1 MLTIIGRTKR
11 TGNDRVMPLP
21 VRSDLGEADSQSVA
35 SVMIKADRNRNT
47 DSLTRVSRCMTSFP
61 VVRDYR
67 MRSLPVEKHDV
78 TCPSTQVT
86 CTSYPGDIKKTIQ
99 RTVETNPDGKKEIK
113 LSVDMHEFQPDEIR
127 VRKDRNKLRVHAY
140 HEDKDDKR
148 VSCKMFQQSYCLPK
162 NIRVTQLESSV
173 DEAGTLTVKSSLKPQ
188 KNVTFAKEER
198 IGVIFKK

>member
-1 MLTIIGRTKR
+1 MITIIGRTKSAR
-11 TGNDRVMPLP
+11 NDRIMPLP
-21 VRSDLGEADSQSVA
+21 VRRDLGEADSQSVA

-47 DSLTRVSRCMTSFP
+47 DSLTRVSKCMTSVP
-61 VVRDYR
+61 VARDYR
-67 MRSLPVEKHDV
+67 WRSLPVEKHDM
-78 TCPSTQVT
+78 TFSSTQVT
-86 CTSYPGDIKKTIQ
+86 SHPGDIKKTIQ

-113 LSVDMHEFQPDEIR
+113 LIVDMHEFQPDEIR

-140 HEDKDDKR
+140 HEEKDDNR

-162 NIRVTQLESSV
+162 NVRVTQLESAV

-188 KNVTFAKEER
+188 KNVTFAKEEK